1 MKILRVKTENI
12 QNIMNNKNIS
22 LYKLEKETGTS
33 ANNIKNWMHNKT
45 KNCNYEVVGRICT
58 VLEIDDMNDI
68 LEITPK
74 E

>member
-12 QNIMNNKNIS
+12 RKIMGNKNIS

-33 ANNIKNWMHNKT
+33 ANNIKNWMYNKT